1 MASSDIRVIQHIYY
15 SSLSVITMAE
25 AENAKKGKR
34 VQQHKQHEIS
44 VVIVNRASELSSL
57 GGNIHLSIFF
67 ISILFI
73 FYSNITCNRT
83 IPQSSLMSDGCRCT
97 GYECRMGTVHTIQQV
112 KFEFFSESV
121 ENIYAEFRERR
132 KMLFEILSKYTQ
144 EGH

>member
-25 AENAKKGKR
+25 AENAKKDDER
-34 VQQHKQHEIS
+34 VQQQKQHEIS

-83 IPQSSLMSDGCRCT
+83 IPQSSSMSDGCT
-97 GYECRMGTVHTIQQV
+97 VYECRMGTVHTIQQV
-112 KFEFFSESV
+112 EFEFF
-121 ENIYAEFRERR
+121 FRVRR
-132 KMLFEILSKYTQ
+132 KHLCRVQSAEENAFFGNLK
-144 EGH
+144 